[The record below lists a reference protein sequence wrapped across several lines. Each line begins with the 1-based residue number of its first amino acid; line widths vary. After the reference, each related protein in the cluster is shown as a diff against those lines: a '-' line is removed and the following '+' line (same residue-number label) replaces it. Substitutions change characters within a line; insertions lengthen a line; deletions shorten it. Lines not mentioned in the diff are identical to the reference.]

1 MLSEL
6 AFITLYED
14 SAQDLRRY
22 VARVL
27 GSLAEAD
34 DVVQE
39 SYLRLLRHPPPTEDL
54 QELRAYVFTI
64 ASNVM
69 ADRRRREGSRPGRL
83 SEGAAAESSVDAE
96 SRLDMA
102 RTFRRLSLRDR
113 QLMWLA
119 YVEGESHRVIAAA
132 LGVGEASVRV
142 LLSRARARLREL
154 LGVGRMSSK

>member
-1 MLSEL
+1 MLSEP
-6 AFITLYED
+6 AFIALYED
-14 SAQDLRRY
+14 SAHDLRRY

-39 SYLRLLRHPPPTEDL
+39 SYLRLVRHPPPTEDL

-69 ADRRRREGSRPGRL
+69 VDRRRRERSRPGRL
-83 SEGAAAESSVDAE
+83 SEGGTAGSNADAE

-119 YVEGESHRVIAAA
+119 HVEGESHRAIAAA

-154 LGVGRMSSK
+154 LGVERDEQR